1 MKKLI
6 AIFLA
11 SIMLLA
17 LLSGCS
23 GSQRATEPA
32 GTSSNTDST
41 DTTQPTTDDPIVIS
55 MCGAITGDYSE
66 YGLGYQAATK
76 IQVDKWNAN
85 GGINGRQIVV
95 KEYDEKGEIEEGV
108 AIAQKVVTD
117 SSNYGM
123 VGHFWS
129 IMEAGQIYQEYG
141 VPMIGPAAST
151 MGFTDIG
158 DYIFRNNPTIKTE
171 TAAMLDC
178 AQSAGLKKL
187 GVYYLASDW
196 GEGSYEQLQA
206 LVEERT
212 NDGFEIV
219 LAEEC
224 LPDATDHAA
233 AIAKFADAD
242 VDAILMFCFYD
253 SVAPFCIQA
262 GDKLAD
268 TTIVCGV
275 NCYNDEFIS
284 LGGADV
290 EGAMAPLLSVK
301 SEDDPDMAYFV
312 EEYKKLR
319 DGKSPSSLDMQ
330 CYDSVGMLLTAIQ
343 NVNGVND
350 HAAIRDQL
358 ASMTYE
364 GVCGT
369 VKFDENRDA
378 TKEYIPMVVKNG
390 SWVIYEG

>member
-187 GVYYLASDW
+187 GVYYRPATGVKAPTNSFRLWWKRELTMGLKSFWQRSASPM
-196 GEGSYEQLQA
+196 QQ
-206 LVEERT
+206 
-212 NDGFEIV
+212 
-219 LAEEC
+219 
-224 LPDATDHAA
+224 
-233 AIAKFADAD
+233 
-242 VDAILMFCFYD
+242 
-253 SVAPFCIQA
+253 
-262 GDKLAD
+262 
-268 TTIVCGV
+268 TT
-275 NCYNDEFIS
+275 
-284 LGGADV
+284 
-290 EGAMAPLLSVK
+290 
-301 SEDDPDMAYFV
+301 
-312 EEYKKLR
+312 LR
-319 DGKSPSSLDMQ
+319 QSRSSRMRMWMQ
-330 CYDSVGMLLTAIQ
+330 
-343 NVNGVND
+343 
-350 HAAIRDQL
+350 
-358 ASMTYE
+358 
-364 GVCGT
+364 
-369 VKFDENRDA
+369 F
-378 TKEYIPMVVKNG
+378 
-390 SWVIYEG
+390 